1 MCYEKTTYGWWWCG
15 VRLHNNFGQS
25 LFGVS
30 QAPLDACKSLHSC
43 QPCMAFPAK
52 GKSKTPKEKGALTH
66 RSKEYHHKSHTKI
79 KICFSLVGFTI
90 HTHSI
95 IIIC

>member
-52 GKSKTPKEKGALTH
+52 GKSKTPKEKGALPTVVKNITTN
-66 RSKEYHHKSHTKI
+66 RILKLKYA
-79 KICFSLVGFTI
+79 FL
-90 HTHSI
+90 
-95 IIIC
+95 